1 MFEKI
6 LGMGELFETTADT
19 VTTLGL
25 IYYVLTFI
33 DLDLAWTQP
42 ENPFQWDWNST
53 LRILSSDK
61 WITRNYVSGKRVSS
75 FLLSD
80 DSSETV

>member
-25 IYYVLTFI
+25 IYYVVYVLTFI
-33 DLDLAWTQP
+33 DLDLA
-42 ENPFQWDWNST
+42 
-53 LRILSSDK
+53 
-61 WITRNYVSGKRVSS
+61 
-75 FLLSD
+75 
-80 DSSETV
+80 